1 MCSEVPCVPLCAVND
16 VPYEVRHVAS
26 AVSGSLVYILAS
38 HPNPGRASAKYTA
51 STDRWTS
58 VRTIPTLR
66 GGEVGGGAAVSIGG
80 GNQIYVL
87 GGWTPPGSALATS
100 EEYTV
105 ATDVWATKS
114 SMPTARKG
122 LAATASTTSLFA
134 VGSDGPGTSSSTL
147 EMLTFATDVWTSRK
161 RPLSPPPLNLA
172 PGNEKRLRATLGQSA
187 PCPSPF

>member
-1 MCSEVPCVPLCAVND
+1 MK
-16 VPYEVRHVAS
+16 HVAS

-38 HPNPGRASAKYTA
+38 YPNPGRASAKNTA

-58 VRTIPTLR
+58 AKTIPTLR
-66 GGEVGGGAAVSIGG
+66 GGVAGGGAAASIGG
-80 GNQIYVL
+80 GTQICEL
-87 GGWTPPGSALATS
+87 PCSTPTDSTLATS
-100 EEYTV
+100 EAYIV
-105 ATDVWATKS
+105 ATDAWATKS

-134 VGSDGPGTSSSTL
+134 VGGDGPGTSLSTL